1 MRAFIKFKEREVLSR
16 SMYKRKKRLVKK
28 DKHSKKRLLL
38 LTIAGGLI
46 MVGAVSYNGA
56 SAANQQYQKEEQA
69 KIQILEQLFEEAKN
83 KESNEQLADAL
94 AKAEAESKKAL
105 ELEAQKNAQLQQRNQ
120 TVDTPQ
126 AVAQEIVVDDPVI
139 EASPSVPEKSQG
151 NVGMTFLGSLNST
164 AYTHTGGNMANG
176 EYPYF
181 GAVACN
187 LVPLGTTIYIEGLGN
202 FVVKDRIGHG
212 SDLDIFM
219 NTYDECMAY
228 G

>member
-1 MRAFIKFKEREVLSR
+1 
-16 SMYKRKKRLVKK
+16 MYKRKKRLVKK

-164 AYTHTGGNMANG
+164 AYTHTGGNMDNG

-228 G
+228 GRRTVNVYIIN

>member
-16 SMYKRKKRLVKK
+16 SMYKRKKRLAKK

-38 LTIAGGLI
+38 LIIAGGLI

-56 SAANQQYQKEEQA
+56 TAANQQYQKEEQA

-126 AVAQEIVVDDPVI
+126 AIAQEIVVDDPVI
-139 EASPSVPEKSQG
+139 EVSPSVPKEAREMS
-151 NVGMTFLGSLNST
+151 
-164 AYTHTGGNMANG
+164 
-176 EYPYF
+176 E
-181 GAVACN
+181 
-187 LVPLGTTIYIEGLGN
+187 
-202 FVVKDRIGHG
+202 
-212 SDLDIFM
+212 
-219 NTYDECMAY
+219 
-228 G
+228 